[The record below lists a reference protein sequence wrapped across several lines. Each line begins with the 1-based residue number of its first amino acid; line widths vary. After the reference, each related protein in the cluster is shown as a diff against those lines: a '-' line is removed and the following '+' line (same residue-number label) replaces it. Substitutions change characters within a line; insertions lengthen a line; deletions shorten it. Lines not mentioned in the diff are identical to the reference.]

1 MRAVSTRPFLAVLPL
16 LAACAG
22 GAGPGSNGPATLSY
36 ATPTTSLTYTQT
48 DTTVMSIDAGG
59 QLIDVVILGD
69 GVLDMDFAPADD
81 GARVTVTWADLD
93 VEMTNPM
100 GAPERA
106 SEADIDGPVVFDMDR
121 LGRTELVS
129 EPALEGRA
137 RQMVFP
143 KALAETFFPR
153 VPGTPPT
160 PGMVWTDT
168 VSFEI
173 EVPEAANTTR
183 MILDYTV
190 VGDTVVG
197 GRSFLRID
205 MQGQGSSLQE
215 GNTQGMDF
223 IQDLSGDV
231 SGFLLWDL
239 AAGVMHYQEM
249 ETEYGGSMEVSAAP
263 MPLEVSMRSTTRIRL
278 DPGS

>member
-1 MRAVSTRPFLAVLPL
+1 
-16 LAACAG
+16 
-22 GAGPGSNGPATLSY
+22 
-36 ATPTTSLTYTQT
+36 
-48 DTTVMSIDAGG
+48 MSIDAGG

-69 GVLDMDFAPADD
+69 GVLDMDFAPAED
-81 GARVTVTWADLD
+81 GARVSVTWADLD
-93 VEMTNPM
+93 IEMTNPM

-137 RQMVFP
+137 QQMVVP
-143 KALAETFFPR
+143 RALVESFFPR
-153 VPGTPPT
+153 LPGTPPT
-160 PGMVWTDT
+160 PGMTWTDT
-168 VSFEI
+168 VSFEA
-173 EVPEAANTTR
+173 EVPEAATTTR

-190 VGDTVVG
+190 VGDTLVD
-197 GRSFLRID
+197 GRTLLRID
-205 MQGQGSSLQE
+205 MRGQGSTLQE

-231 SGFLLWDL
+231 SGFILWDL
-239 AAGVMHYQEM
+239 AAGVMRYQQM

-263 MPLEVSMRSTTRIRL
+263 MPLEVSMRSTTRVRL
-278 DPGS
+278 GPGS